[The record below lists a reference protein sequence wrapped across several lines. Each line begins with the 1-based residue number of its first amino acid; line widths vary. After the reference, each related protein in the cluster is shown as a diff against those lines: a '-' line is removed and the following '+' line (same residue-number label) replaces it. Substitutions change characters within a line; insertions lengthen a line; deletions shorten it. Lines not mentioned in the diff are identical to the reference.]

1 MGTFLIIAGIFISL
15 FLAYLNTVATVI
27 VFKAPGS
34 HRVLNIVR
42 SLFIW
47 LLPVIGFSFA
57 LRFTQ
62 QSFECDLHY
71 VSVPKFIRDWL
82 YDERLERAN
91 PNADRRPGSAAW
103 YGLAH
108 LMNEIGGGRK

>member
-1 MGTFLIIAGIFISL
+1 MGTFLIIAGILISL
-15 FLAYLNTVATVI
+15 FLVYLNTVATVI

-34 HRVLNIVR
+34 DTLLNAVR

-62 QSFECDLHY
+62 QSFNCDLHY
-71 VSVPKFIRDWL
+71 VSVPKFIRNWL
-82 YDERLERAN
+82 YDDRLEPAN
-91 PNADRRPGSAAW
+91 PDADRRPGRAAW
-103 YGLAH
+103 YGVAH